1 MEHLLERRTAVEDV
15 CECESRKTG
24 LEEATGNSG
33 TDGPEP
39 EQSNATT
46 TRRHVTNSLISP

>member
-1 MEHLLERRTAVEDV
+1 MEYLLERRATVEDV
-15 CECESRKTG
+15 CEGESRKTG
-24 LEEATGNSG
+24 LEKATGNSG

-39 EQSNATT
+39 KQSNATA